1 VRALITND
9 DGVARPGLRTLAAAA
24 VAAGLDAVV
33 ARPSWDTSGG
43 SAPTTAVLNE
53 IHPDPDRHDALARP
67 WLRLLHGLVAACA
80 AHAAEVAG
88 SRR

>member
-1 VRALITND
+1 MRALITND

-33 ARPSWDTSGG
+33 ATPSWDTSGG

-53 IHPDPDRHDALARP
+53 IHPDAEPAPTP
-67 WLRLLHGLVAACA
+67 WLAHGCACFTA
-80 AHAAEVAG
+80 W
-88 SRR
+88 